1 MEASRAVRH
10 EVTAERTGSR
20 HSELSARHREWGVEC
35 PATDIDCIVE
45 IARGKPAAIIEYKRS
60 NADLEQSLQSWR
72 ALWILA
78 DKAKLPFWVVVWDN
92 GGGRWTFRIA
102 RANETGIRLI
112 REHLP
117 FAGDAPLLNER
128 DFVRFLHLVRG
139 RDPSCVDSLP
149 AFRPRLSR

>member
-1 MEASRAVRH
+1 MEASRAVRQD
-10 EVTAERTGSR
+10 VTAERTGSR

-78 DKAKLPFWVVVWDN
+78 DKAKLPFWVVVLS
-92 GGGRWTFRIA
+92 
-102 RANETGIRLI
+102 LI
-112 REHLP
+112 HI
-117 FAGDAPLLNER
+117 
-128 DFVRFLHLVRG
+128 
-139 RDPSCVDSLP
+139 
-149 AFRPRLSR
+149 